1 MGLSVRKSTVLLLTP
16 PAPPEGTLGL
26 PQALGPQNLAAKN
39 SGLLLLK
46 TL

>member
-1 MGLSVRKSTVLLLTP
+1 MGLSVRRSTVLLLTP
-16 PAPPEGTLGL
+16 PAPPEGTLEL